1 MRAVARRG
9 VAVTAF
15 SPSVAAAINSTPRT
29 LVIGVEHID
38 LANQQP
44 DRGCLFEYT
53 DFFSRTVRIHS
64 GDTLDFR
71 TAPNAFHVVG
81 IARSEYKARIAYPV
95 VVLDADDPRAPATG
109 LPRILLGPSNGS
121 ITDGSSKG
129 GGFVGGP
136 VDFPPGPCGLLQLGQ
151 SRGTIHGGED
161 VEAQGGVPGF
171 PPDGTDWLI
180 TFTDIEPGTYT
191 MFCFIHPGMSGDLVV
206 VKDSDPNVSTQAQ
219 IDGAASTQFVAERDQ
234 ALAVEREANQVR
246 FTGGAPGKRTYQVA
260 VGISAAT
267 GTSPSTRCCRSH
279 STSPAAT
286 RSISSGATSTTSTPW
301 ASPTPSRHCL
311 RRSTSRSSG
320 VSTPSLS
327 PIRATRRRGRC

>member
-95 VVLDADDPRAPATG
+95 VLLDADDRRRQPPVCRGSCWVRPTARSPTAAPRAADLWVARSIFHPDRAACCSWASRGVRSTAAKTSRPKVACPASR
-109 LPRILLGPSNGS
+109 PMGP
-121 ITDGSSKG
+121 TGSSRSPISS
-129 GGFVGGP
+129 P
-136 VDFPPGPCGLLQLGQ
+136 VP
-151 SRGTIHGGED
+151 
-161 VEAQGGVPGF
+161 
-171 PPDGTDWLI
+171 
-180 TFTDIEPGTYT
+180 
-191 MFCFIHPGMSGDLVV
+191 
-206 VKDSDPNVSTQAQ
+206 
-219 IDGAASTQFVAERDQ
+219 
-234 ALAVEREANQVR
+234 
-246 FTGGAPGKRTYQVA
+246 
-260 VGISAAT
+260 
-267 GTSPSTRCCRSH
+267 TRCS
-279 STSPAAT
+279 A
-286 RSISSGATSTTSTPW
+286 SS
-301 ASPTPSRHCL
+301 
-311 RRSTSRSSG
+311 
-320 VSTPSLS
+320 
-327 PIRATRRRGRC
+327 IRA